1 MDGLVKSAVNSGAQ
15 SADILWIICM
25 SLIGSE
31 TPSDRAITVTIA
43 LEELEEKAAM
53 LEGDASDAPPTA

>member
-1 MDGLVKSAVNSGAQ
+1 
-15 SADILWIICM
+15 M
-25 SLIGSE
+25 SLIGAE